1 MAVAAIEPD
10 VFAVKLVQK
19 GYRIRA
25 ARIGTHSHRSGLLAE
40 QKVRQKER
48 EGNRKN
54 EPRPLERGCS
64 ERCALSFKHTHP
76 FSVNLIKKSRSKLK
90 ESLFFVKKRM

>member
-1 MAVAAIEPD
+1 MAVAAIQPD
-10 VFAVKLVQK
+10 VFAVEFVQK
-19 GYRIRA
+19 GNRIRA
-25 ARIGTHSHRSGLLAE
+25 ARIGAHALGSRLLAE

-76 FSVNLIKKSRSKLK
+76 FSVNLIKKSSK
-90 ESLFFVKKRM
+90 